1 MKLNLKSKSLNNLG
15 IILSLGFIFFCFVIS
30 IFSYLI
36 IPDKSKFSNQ
46 MHLPIHSKEP
56 GFKADFILVPNENS
70 DKQSSI
76 DKFFNGENYPNNE
89 ILISDFNQVP
99 NGIEYSD
106 YNSEKKFI
114 TKYP

>member
-15 IILSLGFIFFCFVIS
+15 IILSLGFIFFCFLIS

-70 DKQSSI
+70 DNL
-76 DKFFNGENYPNNE
+76 DYFFLYY
-89 ILISDFNQVP
+89 LFLH
-99 NGIEYSD
+99 
-106 YNSEKKFI
+106 
-114 TKYP
+114 TKAHVGAMSRGRA

>member
-1 MKLNLKSKSLNNLG
+1 
-15 IILSLGFIFFCFVIS
+15 
-30 IFSYLI
+30 
-36 IPDKSKFSNQ
+36 

-99 NGIEYSD
+99 NGIEYSNKNK
-106 YNSEKKFI
+106 YNDSILRLNTNNGKRNMWANRRIK
-114 TKYP
+114 